1 MFVVVNLHVFAWP
14 PVLFDSFLTSTCGF
28 VNDTTPLWAISKV
41 LWACSFGRCLHAVLD
56 GCNEAW
62 THFVVSY
69 VYVSFS
75 QGHMIFWS
83 KNGDSCGKFSR
94 YQLDYGLR
102 GYQSSRY
109 HPDLDIYLSHFSN
122 ICWGVYCVMSPD
134 VTIQHRLSPW
144 TMEIQGCPRVKAIP
158 PTRDWHASNV
168 ELMVASWNTKFM
180 GEDIQDTDT
189 WKLRYLIFYH
199 SKLGFSNPPVNI
211 FRGIRLGL
219 PLQERCVRPRGL
231 ALRIRRG
238 PGEVKPEHRGRDLN
252 DLDRWIPSGK
262 HTQNYGKSP
271 FLMGKSTISMAI
283 FNSFLYVYQMV
294 SSLICSTISWF

>member
-122 ICWGVYCVMSPD
+122 ICWGLLCH
-134 VTIQHRLSPW
+134 VT
-144 TMEIQGCPRVKAIP
+144 GCHHPTSSVTLNDGNPRVP
-158 PTRDWHASNV
+158 PRKGNPTNKRLTRLQCWVDGGQLEHQIYGW
-168 ELMVASWNTKFM
+168 
-180 GEDIQDTDT
+180 
-189 WKLRYLIFYH
+189 RYPRYRYMKIKISYILSFKVGIFQ
-199 SKLGFSNPPVNI
+199 PPVNI